1 MFPKLFML
9 TSAFAS
15 ILAHSQANMVTND
28 INKIAKEFDKLT
40 EHDLAIFD
48 CDDVLLFSP
57 YFTNRTGLKI
67 VDLFDDFKNKLG
79 NSDLAVKE
87 MTSLIKITTTAVN
100 YKMSKEIKK
109 LLDRNVKVLVLT
121 QSGAGSC
128 GSIKSMSDFK
138 IEQLHNYGY
147 HFENAW
153 PSNLNISFP
162 LDLKKVPYKMVI
174 KTDPDTPQFK
184 AGILF
189 AGSYK
194 KDDVLK
200 HFLKESNFTPT
211 KIIYIDDMA
220 KNVDSI
226 HEAAESLGSKYKGIV
241 YTAIEDF
248 NNISS
253 KVKKLMQYALAKYRK
268 A

>member
-1 MFPKLFML
+1 MFQKLFML
-9 TSAFAS
+9 STALAS
-15 ILAHSQANMVTND
+15 LVSNVQANVVTDD

-40 EHDLAIFD
+40 EHDIAIFD

-67 VDLFDDFKNKLG
+67 LDLFDNFKVKLG
-79 NSDLAVKE
+79 NDNLAVKE

-147 HFENAW
+147 HFEKAW
-153 PSNLNISFP
+153 DSNLNISFP

-194 KDDVLK
+194 KDEVLK
-200 HFLKESNFTPT
+200 HFLKEIKFSPT
-211 KIIYIDDMA
+211 KILYIDDMA
-220 KNVDSI
+220 KNVDCI
-226 HEAAESLGSKYKGIV
+226 HEVAESIGARYKGIV

-248 NNISS
+248 NNVSS
-253 KVKKLMQYALAKYRK
+253 KVKNLIQDTLKKFK
-268 A
+268 KD